1 MAASFDE
8 NKLTDIISG
17 VQRLDFFVAV
27 AKLFE
32 DFCCVAANRTGDFM
46 RNCSGIDRAEVGR
59 AGGKDC
65 LGSVTVFIM
74 IGIIVG
80 DNLRIVGRILK
91 VCKQLMRQIVRV

>member
-1 MAASFDE
+1 MYT
-8 NKLTDIISG
+8 L
-17 VQRLDFFVAV
+17 
-27 AKLFE
+27 
-32 DFCCVAANRTGDFM
+32 
-46 RNCSGIDRAEVGR
+46 GIDIGSTTSKAVILEDGQKIVAHVVVPLGTGT